1 MQSHALTIYKTLGRT
16 SSIWREI
23 PLLLGFNL
31 MLVATAYISI
41 QLPWSPVPITGQT
54 FGVLLI
60 AMALGRLRGTGLV
73 LAYLAEGAMGLPVF
87 AGGKAGMAVLLGPT
101 GGYLLGFLAAAYI
114 AGTLADCG
122 WDKSL
127 LKSASAM
134 TIGTAI
140 IFICGLIQLSMF
152 VPIDGLL
159 AAGLIPFLPGAA
171 IKIALASGL
180 LPTAWKFLRGRK

>member
-1 MQSHALTIYKTLGRT
+1 MQAHALTIYKTLGKT

-31 MLVATAYISI
+31 VLVATAYISL
-41 QLPWSPVPITGQT
+41 QLPWSMVPITGQS

-60 AMALGRLRGTGLV
+60 AMALGRVRGTGVV

-87 AGGKAGMAVLLGPT
+87 AGGKAGLAVLLGPT
-101 GGYLLGFLAAAYI
+101 GGYLLGFLAAAYV
-114 AGTLADCG
+114 AGFLADRG

-140 IFICGLIQLSMF
+140 IFACGLTQLSMF
-152 VPIDGLL
+152 VPIEGLL
-159 AAGLIPFLPGAA
+159 AAGFVPFLPGAA

-180 LPTAWKFLRGRK
+180 LPTAWKFLRDRK